1 MLDKAKAASE
11 QHEDGEIEEGEETL
25 KSTKQDGPLGMDDD
39 EDNNDEFKEELESIM
54 AEQNSKC
61 CKTQTQIET
70 EKIKETAPPVN
81 APSKKLN
88 GLSPIEFEQL
98 KKKQK
103 EKLTA
108 SDANFELNLINSL
121 KNGTSKDGLKEAEAL
136 KAQLFKSPSRSMHL
150 SQQIVNQVA
159 FSEDQMQQ
167 NASSIAATTSS
178 VGDQI
183 QYVDG
188 RPRLIVSIELDL
200 LKLMNMNQFG
210 SQMAEQFTGQ
220 GFENEPMELS
230 EDKLS
235 FKSKPSE
242 SKDKEKEREK
252 EREKEKEKEKQRE
265 KDKEKERER
274 EKKSSSSDPKSKDS
288 HKSDSSSKSKPSL
301 SSSNNTTT
309 NNRPKAK
316 ADSSLNES
324 KSGKSETTSS
334 VSSSSLHRKRSSMS
348 FNNDDD
354 LSSISSKK
362 QKLSGS
368 SSSSSDKNSL
378 RSSTQSPLPSN
389 QDSKAATKTASSA
402 KGSDNS
408 QAKTN
413 GGVKMNAKSSSGG
426 LLLAD
431 GQKRGCC
438 LDFLESTLEEQ
449 EFHKRGKQKKH
460 EADIEKDK
468 IKKTILYMEAVCNF
482 CLCAICQYRLKKTSS
497 TSQSSTAFDLLKG
510 TYDMLRYLNEQ
521 LIKKID
527 NEEFVKKFKILS

>member
-402 KGSDNS
+402 KGSDNG